1 MNPPTRL
8 QKKKKKKHR
17 SLLLFHILQ
26 FPRKQSHPSCWLD
39 GETKLKVDLF
49 PPPPPPA
56 TALDCSRRTNNNSQL
71 RPSRVPSTGAVI
83 YSALSEH
90 KRAYSAR
97 SRLRHPCTSRHCGKM
112 KTSRERESLPFFP
125 SHRRSLPPS
134 LFSALSCLL
143 SRSRC
148 IPISLSFFPP
158 PLPPRPTILSHRLFP
173 LADRLPATSLPLQ
186 PQTPRN
192 MTERLI
198 THTRSFFFHRSKV
211 ACE

>member
-8 QKKKKKKHR
+8 QKKKKKRR

-39 GETKLKVDLF
+39 GETKLKVDL
-49 PPPPPPA
+49 PPPA

-90 KRAYSAR
+90 KHTHTRIFRTITPATPVHQQALWEKENVER
-97 SRLRHPCTSRHCGKM
+97 E
-112 KTSRERESLPFFP
+112 RERESLPFVP

-158 PLPPRPTILSHRLFP
+158 PARRFSLTVCFLSLIVSPPPPSLYSPEP
-173 LADRLPATSLPLQ
+173 LA
-186 PQTPRN
+186 
-192 MTERLI
+192 I
-198 THTRSFFFHRSKV
+198 
-211 ACE
+211 

>member
-8 QKKKKKKHR
+8 QKKKKKRR

-49 PPPPPPA
+49 PPPA

-90 KRAYSAR
+90 KHTHTRIFRTITPATPVHQQA
-97 SRLRHPCTSRHCGKM
+97 LWEKENVE
-112 KTSRERESLPFFP
+112 REREREPPFLPFSSPLSSSLIILRSFLP
-125 SHRRSLPPS
+125 SVSLALYSHLAVFLPPPPT
-134 LFSALSCLL
+134 
-143 SRSRC
+143 R
-148 IPISLSFFPP
+148 PTISLSPSVSS
-158 PLPPRPTILSHRLFP
+158 R
-173 LADRLPATSLPLQ
+173 
-186 PQTPRN
+186 
-192 MTERLI
+192 
-198 THTRSFFFHRSKV
+198 
-211 ACE
+211 

>member
-8 QKKKKKKHR
+8 QKKKHR

-90 KRAYSAR
+90 KHTHTRIFRTITPATPVHQQA
-97 SRLRHPCTSRHCGKM
+97 LWENENVK
-112 KTSRERESLPFFP
+112 REREPPFLPFSSPLSSSLIILRSFLP
-125 SHRRSLPPS
+125 SVSLALYSHLAVFLPPPARRFSLTVCFLSLIVSPPPPS
-134 LFSALSCLL
+134 LYS
-143 SRSRC
+143 
-148 IPISLSFFPP
+148 PK
-158 PLPPRPTILSHRLFP
+158 P
-173 LADRLPATSLPLQ
+173 LA
-186 PQTPRN
+186 
-192 MTERLI
+192 I
-198 THTRSFFFHRSKV
+198 
-211 ACE
+211 